1 MSIGYKKQSSASVP
15 TPAVGE
21 MNTFIDSAD
30 DKLKRK
36 DSTGAV
42 TNLEEAASGVSSF
55 EGRTGTVTAT
65 AGDYTA
71 AEITNVPA
79 GDIVAATVQAAI
91 NELDS
96 EKAPITH
103 VGAGGPGEHP
113 IATGSVAGFMSPS
126 DKTKIDTVTAG
137 ATPNSSD
144 AYLLARSNHTGT
156 QTSSTVSDF
165 TAAADARITVQ
176 KGAASGLAPLNGA
189 SKIDQSY
196 LPVGTENYKG
206 GWSAAVNAPTLVNGT
221 GTTGDEYRVTVAGTQ
236 DLGAGSVDYIAGDAL
251 IYSGSV
257 WERIGRADLV
267 VSVNGQVGVVSI
279 TSLPPNGA
287 ASGDLTGTYPAPT
300 IAALAVTTAK
310 LDAGAVTDAKVT
322 DVAFSK
328 ITGAPTSY
336 PPNGAATG
344 DLTGSYPAPTIAAL
358 AVTAAKLGALAV
370 TTDKLDT
377 GAVTDAKVTDVAF
390 TKITGAPTSYP
401 PNGAASGDLTGSYP
415 APTLTL
421 TGVSAGSYGD
431 LEYGT
436 SITVDAKGRLT
447 SAASSYRMQKQAYT
461 NETITIPDNYTWLK
475 ANTQFLGTTSVTL
488 VGSARLKII

>member
-15 TPAVGE
+15 TPAAGE
-21 MNTFIDSAD
+21 MNTFVDAAD

-36 DSTGAV
+36 DSTGTV
-42 TNLEEAASGVSSF
+42 TNLEAAAAGVSSF
-55 EGRTGTVTAT
+55 EGRTGPVTST

-79 GDIVAATVQAAI
+79 GNIVAATVQAAI
-91 NELDS
+91 DELDG

-126 DKTKIDTVTAG
+126 DKTKLDAVASG
-137 ATPNSSD
+137 ATANDTD
-144 AYLLARSNHTGT
+144 ANLKDRANHTGT
-156 QTSSTVSDF
+156 QTTATISDF
-165 TAAADARITVQ
+165 TAAADARITAQ
-176 KGAASGLAPLNGA
+176 KGVASGLAPLDGS
-189 SKIDQSY
+189 SKVPRSY
-196 LPVGTENYKG
+196 LPVGAEVYKG
-206 GWSAAVNAPTLVNGT
+206 MWSAATNTPTLVDGT
-221 GTTGDEYRVTVAGTQ
+221 GTAGDYYRVSTNGTQ
-236 DLGAGSVDYIAGDAL
+236 DLGSGAVAYSTGDAL
-251 IYSGSV
+251 IYSGTV
-257 WERIGRADLV
+257 WDRIGRADLV

-279 TSLPPNGA
+279 PSLPPDGA

-344 DLTGSYPAPTIAAL
+344 DLTGTYPAPTIAAL
-358 AVTAAKLGALAV
+358 AVTAAKIAALAV
-370 TTDKLDT
+370 TTAKLDA

-390 TKITGAPTSYP
+390 AKITGAPTSYP
-401 PNGAASGDLTGSYP
+401 PNGAASGDLTGTYP

-436 SITVDAKGRLT
+436 SMTVDAKGRLT
-447 SAASSYRMQKQAYT
+447 AASSSYRMQKQAYT
-461 NETITIPDNYTWLK
+461 NEMITIPDNYTWIK
-475 ANTQFLGTTSVTL
+475 ANTQFLGTTSVTI
-488 VGSARLKII
+488 VGSGRLKII